1 MERWSLATFLPET
14 LRHYFE
20 DVVVAFLQRPVE
32 NRSKLIEEK
41 GATVRNE
48 DIYIKET
55 EFVRN
60 LVRTVIHPDLIRMVK
75 IRLIFDVDF

>member
-1 MERWSLATFLPET
+1 MFLPET

-41 GATVRNE
+41 EGTTLRNE
-48 DIYIKET
+48 DIYIKES

>member
-1 MERWSLATFLPET
+1 MFLPET

-41 GATVRNE
+41 EGTTLRNE
-48 DIYIKET
+48 DIYIKES

-60 LVRTVIHPDLIRMVK
+60 LVRNVIHPDLIRMVK